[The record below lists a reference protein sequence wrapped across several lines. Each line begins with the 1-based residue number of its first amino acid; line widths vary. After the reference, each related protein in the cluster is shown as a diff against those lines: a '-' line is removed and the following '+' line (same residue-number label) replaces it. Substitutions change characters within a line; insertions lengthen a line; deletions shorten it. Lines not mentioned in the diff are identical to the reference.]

1 MHLDVCR
8 HFLPVEEIK
17 KHIDMISR
25 YKLNTLHLHLTDDQA
40 WRIEI
45 KKYPLLT
52 QIGSKRIE
60 GEGFEHSGYYTQEQ
74 IKDIVQYAADR
85 FVNIV
90 PEIEMP
96 GHALAALSGYPNLS
110 CTGGPFTHVLFG
122 EWKKMFLCRKKE
134 TFQFWKM
141 LLTNWLRCFHTN
153 IFISEAMNV
162 KDRWKE
168 CELCQERIKNENL
181 KDEHELQSYF
191 VKRGEKVCYHIIKDG
206 WLG

>member
-96 GHALAALSGYPNLS
+96 GHALAALSGYRTYL
-110 CTGGPFTHVLFG
+110 
-122 EWKKMFLCRKKE
+122 
-134 TFQFWKM
+134 
-141 LLTNWLRCFHTN
+141 
-153 IFISEAMNV
+153 
-162 KDRWKE
+162 
-168 CELCQERIKNENL
+168 
-181 KDEHELQSYF
+181 
-191 VKRGEKVCYHIIKDG
+191 
-206 WLG
+206 